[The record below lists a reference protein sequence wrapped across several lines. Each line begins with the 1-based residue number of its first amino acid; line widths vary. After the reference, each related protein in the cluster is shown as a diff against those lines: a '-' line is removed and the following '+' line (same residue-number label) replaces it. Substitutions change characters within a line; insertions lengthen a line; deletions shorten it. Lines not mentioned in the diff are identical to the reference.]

1 MYRKHNKIIIVVIS
15 SMLKLDI
22 STAID
27 LFTPGFRQTTHKGP
41 SRSRSYGS
49 WVNLFAARIF
59 KNPVESIIYD
69 VAEFSR
75 E

>member
-27 LFTPGFRQTTHKGP
+27 LFTLGFRQTTHKGP
-41 SRSRSYGS
+41 SRS
-49 WVNLFAARIF
+49 
-59 KNPVESIIYD
+59 
-69 VAEFSR
+69 
-75 E
+75 